1 MANLK
6 DINYGIGKYLEASD
20 ASAIPGIG
28 NNRKNIDLLNFKV
41 ATNNAYSLYNFKDG
55 MIDAYQTEVGVD
67 TSTST
72 NEVYDS
78 SGKYYS
84 GTSTTTVPGND
95 SYTKL
100 LLHADGSN
108 GGTAFTDSSS
118 SGRSVTAGGSVHTDT
133 TIKKIG
139 TASAQFDGSG
149 DYLQMADSGDFAFGA
164 GNFTFDFW
172 IYQETFGGYVYNQE
186 SGNTWLRMEQKGGG
200 MEFNFYNN
208 GSYAN
213 GWSSYMPWTQA
224 TMEDSWHHI
233 ALERDGANIRGW
245 IDGTEVTLNPGD
257 APGSNNVPDIS
268 SVVWLGGKVSGSGY
282 FQGYL
287 DEFRMSKG
295 IARYDG
301 NFTPETLAGYGES
314 YTTYNNMTLVSNAQ
328 TAQAA
333 PTEGRLMLYEETSTG
348 STTLDTDLKGYVS
361 RDGGTTYTQTPLT
374 EDTIYENIAFNQGGI
389 DSNTGLMLHCDGSNG
404 GTTFTDSSDSPHT
417 VSVHGATHTDTAVKK
432 FGTASAQFD
441 GTEDFLR
448 VADSNDW
455 DFVGPSTSAFTVDFW
470 VQLTDHS
477 GYVELLSQGSNP
489 STANPDE
496 NLWTII
502 HSHGSGLKF
511 ACYISNSVLLI
522 TGFGGEITDNDWH
535 HVAVVRSGSTYTV
548 YKDGTSVTSVTD
560 ADTAT
565 LDGALQING
574 RAQNDGSARFE
585 FNGYMDEIRISTAAR
600 FTENFTPAT
609 RLSEAYNAG
618 AYTEASTRRLVS
630 GSVDIS
636 GQPSGTNMKYK
647 IETLNQSVSKVCRL
661 HGASLLWA

>member
-361 RDGGTTYTQTPLT
+361 RDGGTTYTQTPLV
-374 EDTIYENIAFNQGGI
+374 EDTIYESQAFNQGGI
-389 DSNTGLMLHCDGSNG
+389 DSNTGLMLHMDGAND
-404 GTTFTDSSDSPHT
+404 GTTFTDSSDSAHT
-417 VSVHGATHTDTAVKK
+417 ITVGGDTHTDTAVKK

-441 GTEDFLR
+441 GTGDYLSVPDSSDFNMF
-448 VADSNDW
+448 ANTSDSR
-455 DFVGPSTSAFTVDFW
+455 TLDFW
-470 VQLTDHS
+470 VNHTSVSS
-477 GYVELLSQGSNP
+477 GKVYFMAREDGSNYWYL
-489 STANPDE
+489 NHE
-496 NLWTII
+496 
-502 HSHGSGLKF
+502 SGTNIKI
-511 ACYISNSVLLI
+511 YGKIGNSVFI
-522 TGFGGEITDNDWH
+522 NTSATAFSNTGAWH
-535 HVAVVRSGSTYTV
+535 HIALVKVADKVGV
-548 YKDGTSVTSVTD
+548 YVDGT
-560 ADTAT
+560 
-565 LDGALQING
+565 QILYTTFSTTRDFAAVLNIG
-574 RAQNDGSARFE
+574 SQDGSSDFY
-585 FNGYMDEIRISTAAR
+585 NGYMDEVRWSNSNPFSATPNSTPNDTITVPTAAYS
-600 FTENFTPAT
+600 TGAAA
-609 RLSEAYNAG
+609 EAY
-618 AYTEASTRRLVS
+618 TRRLVS

-647 IETLNQSVSKVCRL
+647 IETLNQSASKVCRL